1 MPPAERVNPGGWR
14 TAAAGQRGASPGL
27 RAPLFLG
34 ETPRHFGGLLGSTRV
49 AGSAGSKSIQP
60 GRRRG
65 QQTPLL
71 VGQTIPILPPGPGIR
86 SVPAAAQQLPT
97 HATHTLAHTHARR
110 HAHPSSHTNPLG
122 QRSPRSPQQTA
133 RLQRGRRSGQAGE
146 QAIPLPAARFL
157 QEKPPRRS
165 KNKVNFKVM
174 QIVMQRF
181 PPPTPP
187 PPPSLKK
194 KLLPTTGEKNRK
206 KSANQAQRAV
216 SVAQGSGWTGQERE
230 EECPEQGRGKQM
242 MVCRLLLELALL
254 VGCRESWQLQYQPAR
269 CLEMDHLGEGER
281 ARDKCYQ
288 PEREKRRERASESA
302 SL

>member
-1 MPPAERVNPGGWR
+1 MAGAQPRLGRERARGSERLSPRRNPASL
-14 TAAAGQRGASPGL
+14 RGAPGQHQSCWERRQQIHPA
-27 RAPLFLG
+27 RAP
-34 ETPRHFGGLLGSTRV
+34 PRAADT
-49 AGSAGSKSIQP
+49 SA
-60 GRRRG
+60 
-65 QQTPLL
+65 
-71 VGQTIPILPPGPGIR
+71 GQTIPILPPGPGIR

-97 HATHTLAHTHARR
+97 HTTHTFAQTHTHADT
-110 HAHPSSHTNPLG
+110 STHTNPLG

-133 RLQRGRRSGQAGE
+133 RLQRGRRSGQPGE
-146 QAIPLPAARFL
+146 QAIPFPATRFL
-157 QEKPPRRS
+157 QEKPPRRP

-181 PPPTPP
+181 PPTLR
-187 PPPSLKK
+187 LKNCFLQLEEK
-194 KLLPTTGEKNRK
+194 KIK

-230 EECPEQGRGKQM
+230 ECPEQGRGKQM
-242 MVCRLLLELALL
+242 TVCRLLLELALL
-254 VGCRESWQLQYQPAR
+254 VGCRERWQLQHQPAR

-288 PEREKRRERASESA
+288 PEREKQSERASA